1 MAKFSLQFWLSVDRE
16 SYRMLGRVQIWEW
29 IRGDVLSLPWTFY
42 IGFRSWFA
50 SSMSRDLD
58 SENKVL
64 VCETLSVTMVP

>member
-29 IRGDVLSLPWTFY
+29 IRGDVLFLPWTFY
-42 IGFRSWFA
+42 IRFRSWFA
-50 SSMSRDLD
+50 LSMSGDLD